1 MRNLASARRAL
12 VILVAGAVTS
22 CSPNP
27 SPGPTA
33 TSSAPTGPPPTAAPQ
48 PSPSL
53 APQAGG
59 TIYVLSQADQFDQV
73 DPQRVYSGEDEAFFG
88 ATIFRS
94 LESYAYSPDAIAGT
108 TLTPDL
114 ATDLGRPT
122 DGGRTWSFTLR
133 DGVTFQDG
141 SPITCADVKYGVSR
155 TFATD
160 VINQGPT
167 YAILDLDV
175 PKTADGTSRYPGPY
189 SAKPAQQALFDK
201 AIDCPADGRT
211 ITFHLNRPIGDFN
224 YATALGM
231 SPVPKAADT
240 GEIYGTVAP
249 FVQSTGPY
257 KVDTYTTGNGGKMTL
272 VRNPHWNPASDPI
285 RKAYPDSW
293 EVDFGID
300 QKVIDQRLIAARG
313 ADAFA
318 VTYGPLDPADVRTLF
333 SDARTATTAYADR
346 AISDFDPY
354 VRYLWIDVA
363 KVPNLKVRQAML
375 VALDRAAI
383 RALRGGELYGD
394 YADGVL
400 KPTIGID
407 YAPTGL
413 WDTVFGA
420 TVPPSGD
427 PDLAR
432 SLLAAAGKPNAAL
445 TFTMA
450 DTPANQAMANIVKSS
465 LGAAGFT
472 VDVKPLCTGYGCG
485 IVFDPAKAAD
495 FGTGGWG
502 SDWPSASTVIPALF
516 TQAGGWDLSHVDDA
530 PFNAAIDD
538 AMATTDRVAQAAK
551 WQALNRQAV
560 ENAWVI
566 PTFFSRSQ
574 TIAGTRVGPV
584 YRWPAY
590 SSWPYG
596 AMYVTP

>member
-1 MRNLASARRAL
+1 MRNLGAARRAL
-12 VILVAGAVTS
+12 VILVAGAVAS

-27 SPGPTA
+27 SPTPSESGGPTHEPPTA
-33 TSSAPTGPPPTAAPQ
+33 TAQ
-48 PSPSL
+48 PSPS
-53 APQAGG
+53 AERQTGG
-59 TIYVLSQADQFDQV
+59 TIYVLSSAEMFDQV
-73 DPQRVYSGEDEAFFG
+73 DPQRIYSGEDEAFFG
-88 ATIFRS
+88 ATIYRS
-94 LESYAYSPDAIAGT
+94 LETYVSSPDAIAGT

-141 SPITCADVKYGVSR
+141 SPITCADLKYGVSR

-160 VINQGPT
+160 VINQGPI
-167 YAILDLDV
+167 YAIQDLDI
-175 PKTADGTSRYPGPY
+175 PKTADGTSRYDGPY
-189 SAKPAQQALFDK
+189 GAKPAEQALLDK
-201 AIDCPADGRT
+201 AIDCSTDDRT

-231 SPVPKAADT
+231 SPVPKTADT
-240 GEIYGTVAP
+240 GEIYGTAKPPV
-249 FVQSTGPY
+249 SSGPY
-257 KVDTYTTGNGGKMTL
+257 QVTSYTTGTNGKMTL
-272 VRNPHWNPASDPI
+272 VRNPHWNEASDPV
-285 RKAYPDSW
+285 RKAYPDAW
-293 EVDFGID
+293 EVDLGID
-300 QKVIDQRLIAARG
+300 QKVIDQRLMAARG
-313 ADAFA
+313 PDAFA
-318 VTYGPLDPADVRTLF
+318 ITYGPVDPADVHTLF
-333 SDARTATTAYADR
+333 IDARTATPAYVDR

-383 RALRGGELYGD
+383 RALRGGEFYGD
-394 YADGVL
+394 FADGVL

-407 YAPTGL
+407 YAPTGI

-420 TVPPSGD
+420 TIPASGD
-427 PDLAR
+427 PSLAR
-432 SLLAAAGKPNAAL
+432 SLLAAAGDPNPAI
-445 TFTMA
+445 TFTIP
-450 DTPANQAMANIVKSS
+450 DTPANQTLANIVKSS
-465 LGAAGFT
+465 LGVAGFI

-516 TQAGGWDLSHVDDA
+516 TQAGGWDLSHVDDPA
-530 PFNAAIDD
+530 FNAAIDD
-538 AMATTDRVAQAAK
+538 AMATTDRAAQAAK
-551 WQALNRQAV
+551 WQQLNREVV

-574 TIAGTRVGPV
+574 TIAGTKVGPV

-596 AMYVTP
+596 VMSVTP